1 MKKCNECGQIIIYG
15 EMFNQ
20 IKRRKASRLIKISK
34 LSKEQRIF
42 NFLELLDE
50 IKTDL
55 LNNPEKI
62 TELVDSV
69 IDDIQKEEKL

>member
-1 MKKCNECGQIIIYG
+1 MKKCNECGQVING

-20 IKRRKASRLIKISK
+20 IRRKKASRLIKISK

-42 NFLELLDE
+42 NFLELLE
-50 IKTDL
+50 EMKNDL

-62 TELVDSV
+62 TELVDQV
-69 IDDIQKEEKL
+69 VDNIQNKENE

>member
-1 MKKCNECGQIIIYG
+1 MKKCNQCGQVING

-20 IKRRKASRLIKISK
+20 IRRRKASRLIKISK

-42 NFLELLDE
+42 NFLELLE
-50 IKTDL
+50 EMKNDL

-62 TELVDSV
+62 TELVDQV
-69 IDDIQKEEKL
+69 VDNIQNKENE

>member
-1 MKKCNECGQIIIYG
+1 MKKCNECGQVING

-20 IKRRKASRLIKISK
+20 IRRRKASRLIKISK

-42 NFLELLDE
+42 NFLELLE
-50 IKTDL
+50 EMKNDL

-62 TELVDSV
+62 TELVDQV
-69 IDDIQKEEKL
+69 VDNIQNKENE

>member
-1 MKKCNECGQIIIYG
+1 MKKCNECGQIINL

-20 IKRRKASRLIKISK
+20 IKRRKASRLIKVSK

-55 LNNPEKI
+55 LNNPEKMDD
-62 TELVDSV
+62 LVSEIVDE
-69 IDDIQKEEKL
+69 IQNTK

>member
-1 MKKCNECGQIIIYG
+1 MKKCNECGQIING

-20 IKRRKASRLIKISK
+20 IRRKKASRLIKISK

-42 NFLELLDE
+42 NFLELLE
-50 IKTDL
+50 EMKNDL

-62 TELVDSV
+62 TELVDQV
-69 IDDIQKEEKL
+69 VDNIQNKENE

>member
-1 MKKCNECGQIIIYG
+1 MKKCNECGQIING

-20 IKRRKASRLIKISK
+20 IRRRKASRLIKISK

-42 NFLELLDE
+42 NFLELLE
-50 IKTDL
+50 EMKNDL

-62 TELVDSV
+62 TELVDQV
-69 IDDIQKEEKL
+69 VDNIQNKENE

>member
-1 MKKCNECGQIIIYG
+1 MKKCNECGQIING

-20 IKRRKASRLIKISK
+20 IRRRKASRLIKISK

-42 NFLELLDE
+42 NFLELLE
-50 IKTDL
+50 EMKNDL

-62 TELVDSV
+62 TELVDQV
-69 IDDIQKEEKL
+69 VDNIENKENE

>member
-1 MKKCNECGQIIIYG
+1 MKKCNECGQIING
-15 EMFNQ
+15 AMFNQ

-34 LSKEQRIF
+34 LSKEQIIF

>member
-1 MKKCNECGQIIIYG
+1 MKKCNECGQIING

-50 IKTDL
+50 MKTDF

>member
-1 MKKCNECGQIIIYG
+1 MKKCNECGQIING

-20 IKRRKASRLIKISK
+20 IRRKKASRLIKIYK

-42 NFLELLDE
+42 NFFELLE
-50 IKTDL
+50 EMKKDL

-62 TELVDSV
+62 TELVDQV
-69 IDDIQKEEKL
+69 VDDIQNKENE

>member
-1 MKKCNECGQIIIYG
+1 MKKCNECGQIING